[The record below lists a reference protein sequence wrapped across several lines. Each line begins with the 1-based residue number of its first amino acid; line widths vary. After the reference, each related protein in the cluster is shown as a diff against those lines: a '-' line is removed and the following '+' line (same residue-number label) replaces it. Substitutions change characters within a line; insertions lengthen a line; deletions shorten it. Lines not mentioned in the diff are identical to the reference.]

1 MPWVLARLPEPLAVG
16 PDSITMQQSSTVST
30 GVDGVDSVQW
40 QQRDTWRAEIQ
51 LTQTPP
57 SSSMELCFVC
67 AASLLVSHT

>member
-1 MPWVLARLPEPLAVG
+1 MPCVLARLPEPLAVG

-30 GVDGVDSVQW
+30 GIDGVDSVQW
-40 QQRDTWRAEIQ
+40 QQRDAWRAEIQ

-57 SSSMELCFVC
+57 SSSMELCSVC